1 MKKEYILNQVSA
13 YYSDKILA
21 FGKTPKGVDWNSEES
36 QYLRFKQLSKI
47 IFKKEF
53 SILDYGC
60 GYGSLYNFLLQE
72 KYLFNYCGYDISEK
86 MIEEARSLNL
96 VNASWINELDRD
108 TKFNYVIASGIF
120 NVKLENNTIDWLEYI
135 IDVLNL
141 MNEVSLDGFSFN
153 MLTSYS
159 DIPLMKQ
166 HLYYGNPGFFFD
178 YCKTNFSKNVSLLHD
193 YDLYEFTITVKK

>member
-1 MKKEYILNQVSA
+1 MKKEYILNQVNA
-13 YYSDKILA
+13 YYSDKIVT
-21 FGKTPKGVDWNSEES
+21 FGKTPKGVDWNGEES
-36 QYLRFKQLSKI
+36 QYLRFRQLSKI
-47 IFKKEF
+47 LIKKEF

-72 KYLFNYCGYDISEK
+72 RYLFNYWGYDISEK

-96 VNASWINELDRD
+96 TNASWISELDRGS
-108 TKFNYVIASGIF
+108 KFNYVIASGIF
-120 NVKLENNTIDWLEYI
+120 NVKLENNTNDWLEYI
-135 IDVLNL
+135 IDVLNI
-141 MNEVSLDGFSFN
+141 MNEAAVDGFSFN
-153 MLTSYS
+153 MLTSFS

-166 HLYYGNPGFFFD
+166 HLYYGSPGFFFN